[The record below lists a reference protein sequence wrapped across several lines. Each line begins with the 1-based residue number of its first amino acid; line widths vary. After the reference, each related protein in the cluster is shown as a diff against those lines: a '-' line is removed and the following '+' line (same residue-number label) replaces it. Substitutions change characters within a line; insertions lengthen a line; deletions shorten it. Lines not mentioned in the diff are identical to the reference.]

1 MDFAAL
7 YHFLFET
14 MPGIGCLVLVFLIAS
29 TLVAAILERR
39 TRKTF
44 KDRGNVKDDD
54 WKFEEEE
61 ETKCRRPFCMIG
73 KPIPTISPE

>member
-29 TLVAAILERR
+29 VLVAAILERR
-39 TRKTF
+39 TRATF
-44 KDRGNVKDDD
+44 KDRGNMEDDG
-54 WKFEEEE
+54 WKFEEKEE
-61 ETKCRRPFCMIG
+61 SK
-73 KPIPTISPE
+73 

>member
-29 TLVAAILERR
+29 VLVAAILERR
-39 TRKTF
+39 TRATF
-44 KDRGNVKDDD
+44 KDRGNVEDDG
-54 WKFEEEE
+54 WKFEEKEE
-61 ETKCRRPFCMIG
+61 SK
-73 KPIPTISPE
+73 

>member
-1 MDFAAL
+1 MDCAAL

-61 ETKCRRPFCMIG
+61 ETK
-73 KPIPTISPE
+73 

>member
-14 MPGIGCLVLVFLIAS
+14 MQGIGCLILVFLVAS
-29 TLVAAILERR
+29 TLIAAIIERR

-44 KDRGNVKDDD
+44 KDRGNVEDDG
-54 WKFEEEE
+54 WKFEEKE
-61 ETKCRRPFCMIG
+61 ETK
-73 KPIPTISPE
+73 

>member
-14 MPGIGCLVLVFLIAS
+14 MQGIGCLILVFLVAS
-29 TLVAAILERR
+29 TLIAAILERR

-44 KDRGNVKDDD
+44 KDRGNIEDDG

-61 ETKCRRPFCMIG
+61 ETK
-73 KPIPTISPE
+73 

>member
-1 MDFAAL
+1 MDFAAV

-14 MPGIGCLVLVFLIAS
+14 MPGIGCLVLAS
-29 TLVAAILERR
+29 TLIAAILERR

-44 KDRGNVKDDD
+44 KDRGNVEDDD

-61 ETKCRRPFCMIG
+61 EVK
-73 KPIPTISPE
+73 

>member
-29 TLVAAILERR
+29 VLVAAILERR
-39 TRKTF
+39 TRATF
-44 KDRGNVKDDD
+44 KDRGNLEDDG

-61 ETKCRRPFCMIG
+61 ESK
-73 KPIPTISPE
+73 

>member
-14 MPGIGCLVLVFLIAS
+14 MQGIGCLILVFLVAS
-29 TLVAAILERR
+29 TLISAILERR

-44 KDRGNVKDDD
+44 KDRGNVEDDG

-61 ETKCRRPFCMIG
+61 ETK
-73 KPIPTISPE
+73 

>member
-44 KDRGNVKDDD
+44 KDCGNVKDDD

-61 ETKCRRPFCMIG
+61 ETK
-73 KPIPTISPE
+73 

>member
-1 MDFAAL
+1 MDFAAV

-14 MPGIGCLVLVFLIAS
+14 MPAIGCLVLAFLIAS
-29 TLVAAILERR
+29 TLIAAILERR

-44 KDRGNVKDDD
+44 NVEDDD

-61 ETKCRRPFCMIG
+61 ETK
-73 KPIPTISPE
+73 

>member
-29 TLVAAILERR
+29 VLVAAILERR
-39 TRKTF
+39 TLATF
-44 KDRGNVKDDD
+44 KDRGNVEDDG
-54 WKFEEEE
+54 WMFEEEE
-61 ETKCRRPFCMIG
+61 ESK
-73 KPIPTISPE
+73 